1 METGRP
7 CPFSSS
13 FSSPTEGRK
22 DIFLSIFFS
31 NPSAC
36 LFHFLF
42 GLKERNVQMYLH
54 EMCKSFVR
62 SSALFIQPPWPIWR
76 FEADPNRVPS
86 RGAKHNSGTIIHW
99 LCNASGPL

>member
-22 DIFLSIFFS
+22 DIFLSYFS
-31 NPSAC
+31 QIQARV
-36 LFHFLF
+36 FLF